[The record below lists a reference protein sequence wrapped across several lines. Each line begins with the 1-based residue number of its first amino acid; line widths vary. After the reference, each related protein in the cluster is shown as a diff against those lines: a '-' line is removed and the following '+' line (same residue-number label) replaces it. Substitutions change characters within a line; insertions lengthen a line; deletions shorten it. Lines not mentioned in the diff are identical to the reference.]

1 MFERIL
7 LALDGSDHALHA
19 ATLAGNLARSEKAI
33 SLHILTVYDS
43 VPGYLGQK
51 EQQNLI
57 AAHMKES
64 ERILAEGLA
73 RIGVLGAKV
82 ETEILSGSPAEIIVE
97 VAKERKADVV
107 VMGSRGLGRLAGML
121 LGSQSQKVATHAP
134 CPVLIVR

>member
-7 LALDGSDHALHA
+7 LAIDGSDHALRA
-19 ATLAGNLARSEKAI
+19 ATLAGNLARSEKSV
-33 SLHILTVYDS
+33 SLHMLTVFES
-43 VPGYLGQK
+43 VPNYLGEK
-51 EQQNLI
+51 EQQTLI

-64 ERILAEGLA
+64 ERVIAEGLA

-82 ETEILSGSPAEIIVE
+82 ETEILSGSPAETIIE
-97 VAKERKADVV
+97 VAKDRKADVV
-107 VMGSRGLGRLAGML
+107 VMGSRGLGRIAGVL